1 MSKIDMMLIG
11 MFVLCIVLLQ
21 FAPGATWLPVLF
33 GLATAATTVV
43 RVGAYIYE
51 RQKRVRIEQQHS

>member
-1 MSKIDMMLIG
+1 MSNIDKVLIG

-21 FAPGATWLPVLF
+21 FSPGATWLPVLF
-33 GLATAATTVV
+33 GLATAATTAV

-51 RQKRVRIEQQHS
+51 RQKRVRE